1 MVAIKKMADA
11 DQLKKI
17 KEFDKIRQK
26 KYKENI
32 LPFENLFLELGADVL
47 MNASNFVAANPEKEM
62 KILHAKIRKAAQ
74 DVKLNGNL
82 AQVAK
87 IESELKR
94 LEGIGGVESI
104 VPTEGI
110 VFKYRGKIMKL
121 TGTFAA
127 INQLMGIIKYGR

>member
-32 LPFENLFLELGADVL
+32 LPFENLFQELGADVL
-47 MNASNFVAANPEKEM
+47 MNASNFVAANPELEKT
-62 KILHAKIRKAAQ
+62 KLHAKIRKAAQ

-87 IESELKR
+87 IEAELQR
-94 LEGIGGVESI
+94 LEGIGGIESI

-110 VFKYRGKIMKL
+110 VFKYRGKIKL